1 MVNLVNLVSA
11 ACLGRVSST
20 PSNGGVFQGLQPT
33 GHRRRIPNA
42 KLISPCA
49 VHFYGNRLVTMVTH
63 QHVNA
68 GISPDRGGSQR
79 QLELGCGPDISA
91 QHGVFFTPSLP
102 VNNKLIPQY

>member
-11 ACLGRVSST
+11 ACLGRVR
-20 PSNGGVFQGLQPT
+20 VFQGLQPT

-42 KLISPCA
+42 KLINPCA

-68 GISPDRGGSQR
+68 GISPDRGASQR

-102 VNNKLIPQY
+102 VKSVFMR